1 MIAVAR
7 HAEQC
12 GFESFYF
19 PEHIALY
26 PGASVGPV
34 TIPASTPVADPLECL
49 AFVAAATE
57 RILLGTGVLLLP
69 YHQPV
74 ALAKRL
80 ATLDVLSKGRMRL
93 LTVGVGALPGEAMAG
108 GVDFA
113 TRGRRADEAIDVLR
127 LLWDGDENGVS
138 FDGEFFSFTRLC
150 SFPKPLGRL
159 PIHVGGSS
167 PAAARRAGLRGDGY
181 FPGGRLTAAERA
193 AQLDLMR
200 ETALAAGRDPAALEY
215 TRWGAIDMTADDVA
229 AHAASGTTRL
239 VVSPASTDL
248 SEQQDELSAFA
259 ARLGLRS
266 RARVAR
272 ASCRSWPR
280 LSPGCPASTR
290 SPAAD
295 RVISSASSAAR
306 WTPSVVADESTTRL
320 ARSPGPARSPR
331 RPAGRPPGDAPASG
345 LRAGTPWPSGPADRA
360 VPRAAWSPPR
370 CRAGGPAAGGCGRR

>member
-1 MIAVAR
+1 MKFGLMYNTGFCGTDPDQMIAVAR

-12 GFESFYF
+12 GFESFYV

-26 PGASVGPV
+26 PGASVGAV
-34 TIPASTPVADPLECL
+34 TFPADVPVADPLECL

-74 ALAKRL
+74 VLAKRL

-93 LTVGVGALPGEAMAG
+93 LTIGVGALPGEAMAG

-150 SFPKPLGRL
+150 SFPKPLDRL

-181 FPGGRLTAAERA
+181 FPGGRLTEAERS
-193 AQLDLMR
+193 AQLDLML
-200 ETALAAGRDPAALEY
+200 ETARAAGRDPAALEY

-239 VVSPASTDL
+239 VMAPASADL
-248 SEQQDELSAFA
+248 SEQRDQISALA
-259 ARLGLRS
+259 ARLALRG
-266 RARVAR
+266 
-272 ASCRSWPR
+272 
-280 LSPGCPASTR
+280 PG
-290 SPAAD
+290 
-295 RVISSASSAAR
+295 
-306 WTPSVVADESTTRL
+306 
-320 ARSPGPARSPR
+320 
-331 RPAGRPPGDAPASG
+331 
-345 LRAGTPWPSGPADRA
+345 
-360 VPRAAWSPPR
+360 
-370 CRAGGPAAGGCGRR
+370 